1 MFPSGPIPAYKVHSL
16 EPVPNPMPFAAI
28 VQRIRSFSLSI
39 GQLTF
44 GGFLVVLVVITAT
57 SMASVIAIRH
67 IDATFGELQRLQ
79 DVDDLAE
86 EIDRRVAEL
95 RLAARDFVTDPNAQS
110 DRVSTAVAALSA
122 LLKKTRLEL
131 APEQQDMID
140 GVAQRFAN
148 YREGIERVTA
158 LIARRDE
165 LVAVLSSERERFE
178 SAITEEPN
186 RLVARSLFRAQNQIA
201 AALLAHDPVSAEQS
215 AQRMRALAIDSP
227 ALRSATD
234 AYADAISSI
243 SDAEAEIAKL
253 DKDVLGTE
261 GRQIGRVTDLLRDAS
276 ARRGRVLA
284 RDFGRTLRDDRWQ
297 SIILGIGG
305 VLAGLAAALF
315 VVRRTVRPLKL
326 IAKSIRALA
335 GGEKHTSIPATDVD
349 NEIGDIARAAEVFRR
364 SLVDADAAREAA
376 IRALGEQRLAEES
389 YRKLFEGSVDGI
401 YVTTPAGA
409 LLNANPALA
418 RMMGYETPEELIGE
432 VSDISHNIYVDPA
445 ARERYRALMERD
457 GMVREFEYQVRQRG
471 GAILWI
477 SDSATV
483 VRDEAG
489 EVVRYEGTIRDITD
503 QKRAEDAIAEGRRLL
518 QQVIDT
524 VPAVINV
531 KNKELRYVL
540 MNRYMAGIFGI
551 EPGDAIGRTTSDL
564 MSRYGAQKTDEND
577 KRVLSTS
584 KGLGFYEE
592 EYMDASGNVRQWL
605 VNKLP
610 LLDAEGGI
618 ESIVTVA
625 LDIGERKRGELEMRK
640 AKDAAEAALR
650 NLRETQNSLI
660 EAEKLAALG
669 RLVAGVAHEVN
680 NPVGISLT
688 VASSL
693 ERKTAMFTAEVERGD
708 LRRSR
713 LTEFLE
719 TSRDASSQLVANLNR
734 AAELIQS
741 FKQVAADRNY
751 SDQRSFDLGDL
762 TEQVVMSLRPGL
774 RKHHLT
780 LNVDC
785 QPNLSMNSYPGP
797 YGQVL
802 TNLFLNAVAHAF
814 PDGRPGAVDIQVRES
829 GKDNVEIIFSD
840 NGCGM
845 SLDVR
850 RRAFDPFFT
859 TRRDQGGTGLGLHIV
874 YSIVTNRLG
883 GRLDLDSEPGRGTRI
898 QILLPKVAPLE
909 QAAE

>member
-1 MFPSGPIPAYKVHSL
+1 
-16 EPVPNPMPFAAI
+16 MPLAALI
-28 VQRIRSFSLSI
+28 QRIRSFSLSI

-44 GGFLVVLVVITAT
+44 GGFLLVLAVITAT

-67 IDATFGELQRLQ
+67 IDATFAELQRLQ
-79 DVDDLAE
+79 DVGDLAE
-86 EIDRRVAEL
+86 EVDRRMNEL
-95 RLAARDFVTDPNAQS
+95 RLAARNFVTNPGAQS
-110 DRVSTAVAALSA
+110 DQVGEAAAALSA

-131 APEQQDMID
+131 APEQRDMID
-140 GVAQRFAN
+140 GVTARLQS
-148 YREGIERVTA
+148 YRDGIERVTA
-158 LIARRDE
+158 LFARRSKLETE
-165 LVAVLSSERERFE
+165 LAPLRERFE
-178 SAITEEPN
+178 AAITEVPDRASAGN
-186 RLVARSLFRAQNQIA
+186 LFRAQNEIA
-201 AALLAHDPVSAEQS
+201 QALLAHDPAAAEQA
-215 AQRMRALAIDSP
+215 AQRMRTQSIEDP
-227 ALRSATD
+227 ALRSVVD
-234 AYADAISSI
+234 AYAGAII
-243 SDAEAEIAKL
+243 LIAGTDGEIAEI

-261 GRQIGRVTDLLRDAS
+261 GRLIGQVTELLREVS
-276 ARRGRVLA
+276 ARQGRVLA
-284 RDFGRTLRDDRWQ
+284 SDFARTLADDKWQ
-297 SIILGIGG
+297 SIILGIAG
-305 VLAGLAAALF
+305 VMIGLVAALF
-315 VVRRTVRPLKL
+315 VVRRTVRPLAS
-326 IAKSIRALA
+326 IANSIRALA
-335 GGEKHTSIPATDVD
+335 AGEKSASIPDTDIN

-364 SLVDADAAREAA
+364 TLVDADTAREAA
-376 IRALGEQRLAEES
+376 VHALAEQRLAEES

-418 RMMGYETPEELIGE
+418 RMMGYETPEALIRG
-432 VSDISHNIYVDPA
+432 VNDVTHQIYVHPA
-445 ARERYRALMERD
+445 ARAEYQSLMQRD
-457 GMVREFEYQVRQRG
+457 GMVREFEYQARQRG
-471 GAILWI
+471 GTTLWL

-489 EVVRYEGTIRDITD
+489 EVIRYEGTVRDITD
-503 QKRAEDAIAEGRRLL
+503 QKRAEDAIAEGRRML

-531 KNKELRYVL
+531 KDKNLRYTL

-551 EPGDAIGRTTSDL
+551 EPAAAIGRTTTDL

-577 KRVLSTS
+577 KRVLEAG

-592 EYMDASGNVRQWL
+592 EYIDSAGNMRQWL

-610 LLDAEGGI
+610 LLDPEGHI

-640 AKDAAEAALR
+640 AKDDAEAALR
-650 NLRETQNSLI
+650 NLRETQKSLI

-693 ERKTAMFTAEVERGD
+693 ERKSANFAAEVARGD
-708 LRRSR
+708 VRRSS
-713 LTEFLE
+713 LNEFLE

-774 RKHHLT
+774 RKHNLT
-780 LNVDC
+780 LTVDC
-785 QPNLSMNSYPGP
+785 QPNLVMNSYPGP

-802 TNLFLNAVAHAF
+802 TNLFLNSMAHAF
-814 PDGRPGAVDIQVRES
+814 PDGKPGAIDIKVRES

-883 GRLDLDSEPGRGTRI
+883 GRLDLDSEPGEGTRI
-898 QILLPKVAPLE
+898 QIILPRVAPLE

>member
-1 MFPSGPIPAYKVHSL
+1 
-16 EPVPNPMPFAAI
+16 MPFAAI
-28 VQRIRSFSLSI
+28 VRRARSFSLSI

-44 GGFLVVLVVITAT
+44 GSFLLLLAVITAT

-67 IDATFGELQRLQ
+67 IDSTFAELQRLQ
-79 DVDDLAE
+79 SVGDLAE
-86 EIDRRVAEL
+86 EIDRRMNGL
-95 RLAARDFVTDPNAQS
+95 RLAARDFVTDPSARS
-110 DRVSTAVAALSA
+110 DRVGEAASALSA

-140 GVAQRFAN
+140 GVTQRLAN
-148 YREGIERVTA
+148 YRDGIERVTA
-158 LIARRDE
+158 LIARRAE
-165 LVAVLSSERERFE
+165 LIAALPPVRARFE
-178 SAITEEPN
+178 SA
-186 RLVARSLFRAQNQIA
+186 VAEVPDRVTARNLFRAQNRIA
-201 AALLAHDPVSAEQS
+201 AALLAHDPEGAEQS
-215 AQRMRALAIDSP
+215 AQRMRALPIDDP
-227 ALRSATD
+227 ALRSAAD
-234 AYADAISSI
+234 AYADAITSI
-243 SDAEAEIAKL
+243 SGTESEIATL
-253 DKDVLGTE
+253 DKEVLGTE
-261 GRQIGRVTDLLRDAS
+261 GRQIGRVTELLRELS
-276 ARRGRVLA
+276 ARRGRVLS
-284 RDFGRTLRDDRWQ
+284 RDFARTLTETKWQ
-297 SIILGIGG
+297 SIVLGSAG
-305 VLAGLAAALF
+305 VLMGIFAALF
-315 VVRRTVRPLKL
+315 VVRRTVRPLAS
-326 IAKSIRALA
+326 IAASIRALA
-335 GGEKHTSIPATDVD
+335 AGKKDASIPATDVN

-364 SLVDADAAREAA
+364 TLVDADAAREAA
-376 IRALGEQRLAEES
+376 VHALAEQRHAEES

-418 RMMGYETPEELIGE
+418 RMMGYDSPEDLIRG
-432 VSDISHNIYVDPA
+432 VSDIAHTIYVHPA
-445 ARERYRALMERD
+445 ARAEYQSLMQRD
-457 GMVREFEYQVRQRG
+457 GMVREFEYQVRARD
-471 GAILWI
+471 GAVLWL
-477 SDSATV
+477 SDSATA
-483 VRDEAG
+483 VRDETG
-489 EVVRYEGTIRDITD
+489 EIIRYEGTVRDITD
-503 QKRAEDAIAEGRRLL
+503 QRRAEDAIAEGRRLL

-531 KNKELRYVL
+531 KDKQLRYIL
-540 MNRYMAGIFGI
+540 MNRYMAGIFGVD
-551 EPGDAIGRTTSDL
+551 PADAIGRTTTDL

-577 KRVLSTS
+577 KRVLAA
-584 KGLGFYEE
+584 GRELGFYEE
-592 EYMDASGNVRQWL
+592 EYLDSSGNLRQWM

-610 LLDAEGGI
+610 LLDADGEI

-693 ERKTAMFTAEVERGD
+693 ERKTALFTAEVGRGD

-713 LTEFLE
+713 LNEFLE
-719 TSRDASSQLVANLNR
+719 TSRDASSQLIANLNR

-751 SDQRSFDLGDL
+751 SDQRTFDLGDL

-774 RKHHLT
+774 RKHNLT
-780 LNVDC
+780 LTVDC
-785 QPNLSMNSYPGP
+785 QPNLTMNSYPGP

-802 TNLFLNAVAHAF
+802 TNLFLNSVAHAF
-814 PDGRPGAVDIQVRES
+814 PDGKQGAVDIQVRES

-883 GRLDLDSEPGRGTRI
+883 GRLDLDSEPGGGTRI
-898 QILLPKVAPLE
+898 QIILPRVAPLE

>member
-1 MFPSGPIPAYKVHSL
+1 MRQVTVSG
-16 EPVPNPMPFAAI
+16 
-28 VQRIRSFSLSI
+28 
-39 GQLTF
+39 
-44 GGFLVVLVVITAT
+44 
-57 SMASVIAIRH
+57 
-67 IDATFGELQRLQ
+67 
-79 DVDDLAE
+79 
-86 EIDRRVAEL
+86 
-95 RLAARDFVTDPNAQS
+95 
-110 DRVSTAVAALSA
+110 TAV
-122 LLKKTRLEL
+122 
-131 APEQQDMID
+131 
-140 GVAQRFAN
+140 
-148 YREGIERVTA
+148 
-158 LIARRDE
+158 RD
-165 LVAVLSSERERFE
+165 
-178 SAITEEPN
+178 
-186 RLVARSLFRAQNQIA
+186 
-201 AALLAHDPVSAEQS
+201 
-215 AQRMRALAIDSP
+215 
-227 ALRSATD
+227 
-234 AYADAISSI
+234 YADAIVAVS
-243 SDAEAEIAKL
+243 EVENQIADL
-253 DKDVLGTE
+253 DREVLGTE
-261 GRQIGRVTDLLRDAS
+261 GRQIGRVTDLLRDVS
-276 ARRGRVLA
+276 ARRGRELA
-284 RDFGRTLRDDRWQ
+284 TDFGRILRDDKWQ
-297 SIILGIGG
+297 SILLGIVG
-305 VLAGLAAALF
+305 VLSGVAAALF
-315 VVRRTVRPLKL
+315 VVGRTVRPLKS
-326 IAKSIRALA
+326 IAKAIRALA
-335 GGEKHTSIPATDVD
+335 GGEQHTLIPATDVE

-364 SLVDADAAREAA
+364 SLVDADTAREAA
-376 IRALGEQRLAEES
+376 IHALAEQRLAEES

-401 YVTTPAGA
+401 YVTTPGGA

-418 RMMGYETPEELIGE
+418 RIMGYETPEELINA
-432 VSDISHNIYVDPA
+432 VSDITQTIYVNPSA
-445 ARERYRALMERD
+445 RALYQSMMQRD
-457 GMVREFEYQVRQRG
+457 GTVRDFEYQVRQRTG
-471 GAILWI
+471 SILWL

-489 EVVRYEGTIRDITD
+489 EAARYEGTVRDITD

-531 KNKELRYVL
+531 KNRDLHYVL

-551 EPGDAIGRTTSDL
+551 DPADAIGRTTSDL
-564 MSRYGAQKTDEND
+564 MSRYGAQKTDDND
-577 KRVLSTS
+577 KRVLATRR
-584 KGLGFYEE
+584 GLGFYEE
-592 EYMDASGNVRQWL
+592 EYMDSSGNVRQWL

-610 LLDAEGGI
+610 LLDTEGEI

-680 NPVGISLT
+680 NPIGISLT

-693 ERKTAMFTAEVERGD
+693 ERKTAMFTDEVERGD

-713 LTEFLE
+713 LNEFLQ

-751 SDQRSFDLGDL
+751 SDQRTFDLGDL
-762 TEQVVMSLRPGL
+762 TEQVALSLRPGL
-774 RKHHLT
+774 RKHRLT
-780 LNVDC
+780 LTVDC
-785 QPNLSMNSYPGP
+785 QPNLTMNSYPGP

-802 TNLFLNAVAHAF
+802 TNLFLNSVAHAF
-814 PDGRPGAVDIQVRES
+814 PDGRPGTVDIQARES
-829 GKDNVEIIFSD
+829 GKDNVEILFSD

-883 GRLDLDSEPGRGTRI
+883 GRLDLDSEPGKGTQIRI
-898 QILLPKVAPLE
+898 ILPKVAPLE

>member
-1 MFPSGPIPAYKVHSL
+1 MRFS
-16 EPVPNPMPFAAI
+16 AI
-28 VQRIRSFSLSI
+28 ARRIRSFSVSI

-44 GGFLVVLVVITAT
+44 GGFLLVLAVITAT

-67 IDATFGELQRLQ
+67 IDATFAELQRLQ
-79 DVDDLAE
+79 DVGDLAE
-86 EIDRRVAEL
+86 EIDRRTNEL

-110 DRVSTAVAALSA
+110 DRVEHAASELST
-122 LLKKTRLEL
+122 LLKKTQLEL

-140 GVAQRFAN
+140 GVMQRLIN
-148 YREGIERVTA
+148 YREGIDHVTA
-158 LIARRDE
+158 LIARRSE
-165 LVAVLSSERERFE
+165 QIAALPSLRQQYEAAVSSAADR
-178 SAITEEPN
+178 P
-186 RLVARSLFRAQNQIA
+186 ARRDLFRAQNQIA
-201 AALLAHDPVSAEQS
+201 EALLARDPAAAEKA
-215 AQRMRALAIDSP
+215 AQRMRAIPPDDGVLHTAVNAYVDAVIGLSNTESQID
-227 ALRSATD
+227 
-234 AYADAISSI
+234 
-243 SDAEAEIAKL
+243 EI
-253 DKDVLGTE
+253 DQNVLGTE
-261 GRQIGRVTDLLRDAS
+261 GRQIGRVTDLLRDVS
-276 ARRGRVLA
+276 ARRGRVLSN
-284 RDFGRTLRDDRWQ
+284 DFARTLRDDRWQ

-305 VLAGLAAALF
+305 VLAGLGASLF
-315 VVRRTVRPLKL
+315 VVRRTVRPLKA

-335 GGEKHTSIPATDVD
+335 AGEKSASIPATGMH

-364 SLVDADAAREAA
+364 SLVDADTAREAA
-376 IRALGEQRLAEES
+376 IHALAEQRLAEES

-401 YVTTPAGA
+401 YVTTPGGA

-418 RMMGYETPEELIGE
+418 RMMGYEEPEDLINS
-432 VSDISHNIYVDPA
+432 VSDIARTVYVEP
-445 ARERYRALMERD
+445 EVRAVYQSMMQRD
-457 GMVREFEYQVRQRG
+457 GMVREFEYQVRRRDG
-471 GAILWI
+471 VILWL
-477 SDSATV
+477 SDSATT
-483 VRDEAG
+483 VRDETG
-489 EVVRYEGTIRDITD
+489 EVIRYEGTVRDITD
-503 QKRAEDAIAEGRRLL
+503 QKRAEEAIAEGRRLL

-531 KNKELRYVL
+531 KDNDLRYVL

-551 EPGDAIGRTTSDL
+551 EPADALGRTTSDL
-564 MSRYGAQKTDEND
+564 MARYGSSKTNEND
-577 KRVLSTS
+577 KRVLATR

-592 EYMDASGNVRQWL
+592 EYMDVSGNQRQWL
-605 VNKLP
+605 VNKMP
-610 LLDAEGGI
+610 LLDVEGEI
-618 ESIVTVA
+618 ERIVTVA

-693 ERKTAMFTAEVERGD
+693 ERKTATFASEVERGD

-713 LTEFLE
+713 LNDFLQ

-751 SDQRSFDLGDL
+751 SDQRTFDLGDL

-780 LNVDC
+780 LNVNC
-785 QPNLSMNSYPGP
+785 QPNLAMNSYPGP

-802 TNLFLNAVAHAF
+802 TNLFLNSVAHAF
-814 PDGRPGAVDIQVRES
+814 PDGRPGTVDIQVREY
-829 GKDNVEIIFSD
+829 GKDNVEVVFSD

-874 YSIVTNRLG
+874 YSIVTTRLG
-883 GRLDLDSEPGRGTRI
+883 GRLDLNSEPGKGTRI
-898 QILLPKVAPLE
+898 RMVLPRSAPLE

>member
-1 MFPSGPIPAYKVHSL
+1 MPSV
-16 EPVPNPMPFAAI
+16 FAALLA
-28 VQRIRSFSLSI
+28 RIRSHSLSI

-44 GGFLVVLVVITAT
+44 GSFLLLLAVITAT

-67 IDATFGELQRLQ
+67 IDATFAELQRLQ
-79 DVDDLAE
+79 DVGDLAE
-86 EIDRRVAEL
+86 EIDRRMNEL
-95 RLAARDFVTDPNAQS
+95 RLAARDFVTDQGARP
-110 DRVSTAVAALSA
+110 DRVGEAATALTA

-131 APEQQDMID
+131 APAQQEMID
-140 GVAQRFAN
+140 GVSARLQN

-158 LIARRDE
+158 LIARRADLIEE
-165 LVAVLSSERERFE
+165 LPPVRERFE
-178 SAITEEPN
+178 TAIAAVAD
-186 RLVARSLFRAQNQIA
+186 RAIARSLFRAQNQVN
-201 AALLAHDPVSAEQS
+201 AALLAHDPDAAERS
-215 AQRMRALAIDSP
+215 AQSMRTLPIDDP
-227 ALRSATD
+227 ALRAAAN
-234 AYADAISSI
+234 AYADAITAI
-243 SDAEAEIAKL
+243 SGTEAEIAKL
-253 DKDVLGTE
+253 DKEVLGTE
-261 GRQIGRVTDLLRDAS
+261 GRLIGRVTELLRELS
-276 ARRGRVLA
+276 ARRGRVLS
-284 RDFGRTLRDDRWQ
+284 RDFARTLAEAKWQ
-297 SIILGIGG
+297 SIVLGTAG
-305 VLAGLAAALF
+305 VLIGMFAALF
-315 VVRRTVRPLKL
+315 VVSRTVRPLAS
-326 IAKSIRALA
+326 IATSIRALA
-335 GGEKHTSIPATDVD
+335 GGQKDASIPLTDVN

-364 SLVDADAAREAA
+364 TLADADTAREAA
-376 IRALGEQRLAEES
+376 VHALAEQRLAEES
-389 YRKLFEGSVDGI
+389 YRKLFEGSIDGI

-418 RMMGYETPEELIGE
+418 RMMGYDTPEDLIRGIG
-432 VSDISHNIYVDPA
+432 DITVAIYVHPE
-445 ARERYRALMERD
+445 ARAQYQFLMQRD

-471 GAILWI
+471 GAVLWL
-477 SDSATV
+477 SDSATA
-483 VRDEAG
+483 VRDESG
-489 EVVRYEGTIRDITD
+489 QIIRYEGTVRDITD

-531 KNKELRYVL
+531 KDKQLRYIL
-540 MNRYMAGIFGI
+540 MNRYMAGIFGV
-551 EPGDAIGRTTSDL
+551 EPADAIGRTTTDL

-577 KRVLSTS
+577 KRVLAAGT
-584 KGLGFYEE
+584 GLGFYEE
-592 EYMDASGNVRQWL
+592 EYLDSSGNLRHWL

-610 LLDAEGGI
+610 LLDADGEI

-625 LDIGERKRGELEMRK
+625 LDIGERKRGEAEMRK

-650 NLRETQNSLI
+650 NLRETQQSLI

-693 ERKTAMFTAEVERGD
+693 ERKTAMFAAEVARGD
-708 LRRSR
+708 LRRSS
-713 LTEFLE
+713 LNDFLE
-719 TSRDASSQLVANLNR
+719 ASRDASSQLVANLNR
-734 AAELIQS
+734 AAELITS

-751 SDQRSFDLGDL
+751 SDQRVFDLGDL

-814 PDGRPGAVDIQVRES
+814 PDGRPGVVDIQVRES
-829 GKDNVEIIFSD
+829 GKDNVEILFSD

-883 GRLDLDSEPGRGTRI
+883 GRLDLDSEPGGGTRI
-898 QILLPKVAPLE
+898 QIILPRVAPLE

>member
-1 MFPSGPIPAYKVHSL
+1 MPI
-16 EPVPNPMPFAAI
+16 AAI

-44 GGFLVVLVVITAT
+44 GGFLLVLAVIMIT
-57 SMASVIAIRH
+57 SIASVIAIRH
-67 IDATFGELQRLQ
+67 IDSTFAELQRLQ
-79 DVDDLAE
+79 SVGDLAE
-86 EIDRRVAEL
+86 DIDRRMNEL
-95 RLAARDFVTDPNAQS
+95 RLAARDFVTDPGAQS
-110 DRVSTAVAALSA
+110 SQVGEAAASLNEI
-122 LLKKTRLEL
+122 LKKTRLEL

-140 GVAQRFAN
+140 GVTARLST
-148 YREGIERVTA
+148 YRSGIERISA
-158 LIARRDE
+158 LITRRAE
-165 LVAVLSSERERFE
+165 LIVGMPPLREQFDA
-178 SAITEEPN
+178 AIADTPDP
-186 RLVARSLFRAQNQIA
+186 VIA
-201 AALLAHDPVSAEQS
+201 ATLFQTQSRIASALLAHNPSAAEQA
-215 AQRMRALAIDSP
+215 AQSMRALAIANP
-227 ALRSATD
+227 RLRAAVD
-234 AYADAISSI
+234 DYAEAIIAISVR
-243 SDAEAEIAKL
+243 ERQIADI
-253 DKDVLGTE
+253 DKEVLGSE
-261 GRQIGRVTDLLRDAS
+261 GRLIGQVTELLRRVS
-276 ARRGRVLA
+276 ARRGHVLS
-284 RDFGRTLRDDRWQ
+284 RDFARTLTEAKWQ
-297 SIILGIGG
+297 SIVLGTTGVFIG
-305 VLAGLAAALF
+305 LFAALF
-315 VVRRTVRPLKL
+315 VVRRTVRPLAH
-326 IAKSIRALA
+326 IASSIRALA
-335 GGEKHTSIPATDVD
+335 GGEKATSIPATDVN

-364 SLVDADAAREAA
+364 TLVDADAAREAA
-376 IRALGEQRLAEES
+376 VHALAEQRLAEES

-401 YVTTPAGA
+401 YVTTPSGA

-418 RMMGYETPEELIGE
+418 RIMGYETPQDLISGI
-432 VSDISHNIYVDPA
+432 SGMGDIAETIYVHAA
-445 ARERYRALMERD
+445 ARDEYQSLMQRD
-457 GMVREFEYQVRQRG
+457 GVVREFEYQVRARDG
-471 GAILWI
+471 SILWL

-483 VRDEAG
+483 VRNEAG
-489 EVVRYEGTIRDITD
+489 EVIRYEGTVRDITD

-531 KNKELRYVL
+531 KDKQLRYVL
-540 MNRYMAGIFGI
+540 MNRYMSGIFGV
-551 EPGDAIGRTTSDL
+551 EPVDAIGRTTSEL
-564 MSRYGAQKTDEND
+564 MSRYGAKKTDEND
-577 KRVLSTS
+577 KRVLAAGR
-584 KGLGFYEE
+584 GLGFYEE
-592 EYMDASGNVRQWL
+592 EYMDASGSMRQWL

-610 LLDAEGGI
+610 LLDSDGEI
-618 ESIVTVA
+618 ENIVTVA

-693 ERKTAMFTAEVERGD
+693 ERKTALFADEVGRGN
-708 LRRSR
+708 LKRSS
-713 LTEFLE
+713 LNEFLA
-719 TSRDASSQLVANLNR
+719 TSRDAASQLVANLNR

-751 SDQRSFDLGDL
+751 SDQRIFDLGDL

-780 LNVDC
+780 LSVDC
-785 QPNLSMNSYPGP
+785 QPNLTMNSYPGP

-802 TNLFLNAVAHAF
+802 TNLFLNSVAHAF
-814 PDGRPGAVDIQVRES
+814 PDGKPGTVDIQVRES

-883 GRLDLDSEPGRGTRI
+883 GRLDLDSEPGGGTRI
-898 QILLPKVAPLE
+898 QIILPKVAPLE